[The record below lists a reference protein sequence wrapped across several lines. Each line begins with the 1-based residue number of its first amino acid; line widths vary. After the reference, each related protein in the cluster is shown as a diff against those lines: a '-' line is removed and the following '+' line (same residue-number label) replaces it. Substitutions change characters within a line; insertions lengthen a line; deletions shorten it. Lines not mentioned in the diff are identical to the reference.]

1 MKIENKI
8 EEKDEQLQKLEILNQ
23 NSNSTLLRVNPW
35 IDELFSLPWSTP
47 MEKPRNCVQEI
58 ERPKWKEKKEWRTIE
73 RKREIREN
81 LHNK

>member
-35 IDELFSLPWSTP
+35 IDELFSLP
-47 MEKPRNCVQEI
+47 
-58 ERPKWKEKKEWRTIE
+58 
-73 RKREIREN
+73 
-81 LHNK
+81 